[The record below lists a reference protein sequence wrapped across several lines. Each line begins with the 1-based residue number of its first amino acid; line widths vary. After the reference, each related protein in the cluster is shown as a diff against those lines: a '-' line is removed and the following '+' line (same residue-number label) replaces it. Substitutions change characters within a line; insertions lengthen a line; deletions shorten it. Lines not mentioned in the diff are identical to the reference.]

1 MKLQQLRYLVAVV
14 DNGLNIT
21 AAAER
26 LHTSQP
32 GVSKQIKLLEQ
43 ELGLS
48 LFVRK
53 GRSLADITEEGAE
66 VVRRASR
73 ILREVE
79 GIRGLSP
86 QIYEEASGRLSIGTT
101 HTQARYVLP

>member
-32 GVSKQIKLLEQ
+32 GVSKQLKLLEQ
-43 ELGLS
+43 ELGLK

-53 GRSLADITEEGAE
+53 GRSLAELTDEGAE
-66 VVRRASR
+66 VVRRAAR
-73 ILREVE
+73 ILLFL
-79 GIRGLSP
+79 LSRLRH
-86 QIYEEASGRLSIGTT
+86 GRRKFGGDESVVAEMHDDLFE
-101 HTQARYVLP
+101 